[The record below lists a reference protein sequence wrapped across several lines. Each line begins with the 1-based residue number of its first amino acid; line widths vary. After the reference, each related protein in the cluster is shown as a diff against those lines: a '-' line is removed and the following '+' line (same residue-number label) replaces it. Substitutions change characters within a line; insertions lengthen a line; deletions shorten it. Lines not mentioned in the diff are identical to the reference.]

1 MNIKKLKKEMCKKK
15 EYLRL
20 MITRIVNLIIK
31 SYENDNRDSKVF
43 ATMYVLNKSVRL
55 H

>member
-1 MNIKKLKKEMCKKK
+1 MIEFVGLRAKTYAYLMNDDNEHKKAKERKKCVKKK

-31 SYENDNRDSKVF
+31 SY
-43 ATMYVLNKSVRL
+43 
-55 H
+55 